1 MNYMTLGY
9 ENIFTIFLAIIG
21 TIIVLVAQIK
31 IKSSYAKYKRIENK
45 RGMTGF
51 DTARMILDK
60 HGLDNIHIVEVSGE
74 LSDHYD
80 PSRKVVRLSHDIFH
94 ENSIAAISVAAHECG
109 HAIQDKE
116 NYAFM
121 RIRAALVPIV
131 NFISGTGFLV
141 IIISLIAGITGY
153 LFYGILMILV
163 TLLFQ
168 LVTLPVEIDA
178 SKRAL
183 TELESLNIVNEEEK
197 NGSKNV
203 LTAAAMTYVASV
215 LSSILSL
222 LRLIIMYSNRDDR

>member
-1 MNYMTLGY
+1 MTLGY
-9 ENIFTIFLAIIG
+9 ENMLTIFLAIIG
-21 TIIVLVAQIK
+21 TVIVLVAQIK
-31 IKSSYAKYKRIENK
+31 IKSSYAKYKGIENK
-45 RGMTGF
+45 KGMTGF
-51 DTARMILDK
+51 DAARMILDK
-60 HGLDNIHIVEVSGE
+60 YGLDNIHIVEVSGE

-94 ENSIAAISVAAHECG
+94 GNSIAAISVAAHECG

-116 NYAFM
+116 NYSFM
-121 RIRAALVPIV
+121 RIRAVLVPIV
-131 NFISGTGFLV
+131 NFISGSGFLV

-153 LFYGILMILV
+153 LLYGILMILA

-168 LVTLPVEIDA
+168 LVTLPVEFDA
-178 SKRAL
+178 SKRAFI
-183 TELESLNIVNEEEK
+183 ELESLGIVNEEEK
-197 NGSKNV
+197 DGSKNV